1 MGWKRIKIN
10 FFVDGEEF
18 IKHLFDV
25 ISKFDYHVKRDKNE
39 FYKMIFDNRL
49 PPTNE
54 QLKRGNIN
62 KTRINLHRHRAG
74 IKSEDD
80 RREPL
85 ENLIGTKSKERNAKS
100 LKLYQN
106 VSRSLRARHHLHRCP
121 PHVMMFI
128 LEY

>member
-1 MGWKRIKIN
+1 MFSFTFASNYSVGWKRIKIN

-85 ENLIGTKSKERNAKS
+85 ENLIGTKSKERK
-100 LKLYQN
+100 
-106 VSRSLRARHHLHRCP
+106 
-121 PHVMMFI
+121 
-128 LEY
+128 